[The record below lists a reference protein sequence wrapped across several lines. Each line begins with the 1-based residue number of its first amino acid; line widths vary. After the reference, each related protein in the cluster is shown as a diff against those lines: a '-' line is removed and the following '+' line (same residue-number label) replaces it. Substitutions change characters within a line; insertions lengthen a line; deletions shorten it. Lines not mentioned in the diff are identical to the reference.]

1 MVLEMRWMKR
11 TLSRRN
17 VLLALLFGLIHPG
30 AFRDQALAA
39 VESPSNVLTIT
50 LAEDSKNLSI
60 SAAKGRYE
68 TSTERIDIADFRR
81 KTMDLYKGLES
92 RRLADAAGQRMIE
105 NLGREIL
112 GPFQALIETA
122 DEVVLVVSDG
132 LLETPLDL
140 LYHKG
145 KPLFLQKPVSYRVT
159 QPTKQGSGFSWPV
172 PALVV
177 SDASADPERA
187 AATVASNFAEST
199 YLDVSK
205 VDPPYLRRQPA
216 YNLLLMS
223 VHGRI
228 DNTTADHV
236 VLGSGST
243 GSADDFLM
251 IKPKLAYFDSCRLGV
266 SSRFLKAFTA
276 IGSLYY
282 VAPILSNEAGNSST
296 KTMQWF
302 FNHLGQGARPEI
314 ALFLTRKK
322 LWETYRDHTFA
333 RRVWRSFPFRVYRLN

>member
-1 MVLEMRWMKR
+1 
-11 TLSRRN
+11 
-17 VLLALLFGLIHPG
+17 
-30 AFRDQALAA
+30 
-39 VESPSNVLTIT
+39 
-50 LAEDSKNLSI
+50 
-60 SAAKGRYE
+60 
-68 TSTERIDIADFRR
+68 
-81 KTMDLYKGLES
+81 
-92 RRLADAAGQRMIE
+92 MIE
-105 NLGREIL
+105 KLGREIL
-112 GPFQALIETA
+112 GPFQVLIENA
-122 DEVVLVVSDG
+122 DEIIFVVTDG

-140 LYHKG
+140 LNHNG
-145 KPLFLQKPVSYRVT
+145 QPLFLQKPVSYRVR
-159 QPTKQGSGFSWPV
+159 QPTKQGSRFSWPV
-172 PALVV
+172 SALVV

-187 AATVASNFAEST
+187 AATVVSNFAEAT
-199 YLDVSK
+199 YLDVTK
-205 VDPPYLRRQPA
+205 VDPPYFRRQPA
-216 YNLLLMS
+216 YDLLLMS
-223 VHGRI
+223 MHGQI
-228 DNTTADHV
+228 DNTKADHV
-236 VLGSGST
+236 VLGGGST

-302 FNHLGQGARPEI
+302 FKHLSQGARPEV

>member
-1 MVLEMRWMKR
+1 MER

-50 LAEDSKNLSI
+50 LAEDSKNLRI
-60 SAAKGRYE
+60 SAAKGRHE

-81 KTMDLYKGLES
+81 KTLDLYKGLES

-112 GPFQALIETA
+112 GPFQALMETA
-122 DEVVLVVSDG
+122 DEVVFVVSDG
-132 LLETPLDL
+132 LVETPLDL

-172 PALVV
+172 SALVV

-187 AATVASNFAEST
+187 AATVA
-199 YLDVSK
+199 LK
-205 VDPPYLRRQPA
+205 RQQQVPQG
-216 YNLLLMS
+216 L
-223 VHGRI
+223 HGHRL
-228 DNTTADHV
+228 T
-236 VLGSGST
+236 VLCC
-243 GSADDFLM
+243 
-251 IKPKLAYFDSCRLGV
+251 P
-266 SSRFLKAFTA
+266 
-276 IGSLYY
+276 
-282 VAPILSNEAGNSST
+282 NS
-296 KTMQWF
+296 Q
-302 FNHLGQGARPEI
+302 
-314 ALFLTRKK
+314 
-322 LWETYRDHTFA
+322 
-333 RRVWRSFPFRVYRLN
+333 